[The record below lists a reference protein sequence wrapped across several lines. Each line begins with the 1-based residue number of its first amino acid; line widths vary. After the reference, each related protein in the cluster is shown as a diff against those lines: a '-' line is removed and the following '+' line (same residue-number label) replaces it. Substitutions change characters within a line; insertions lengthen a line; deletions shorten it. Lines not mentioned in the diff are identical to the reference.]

1 MERTLH
7 IMLYRTFHI
16 SANGSGPECRSWG
29 SERDSPSCW
38 SICPAT
44 APCHQKQLADYF
56 DVDPANVSRMIDSLE
71 KGGFV
76 LRRPDEH
83 NRRRDLVEVTEKGRQ
98 AGALWQER
106 CGQVDEIMLRGFAP
120 EERARFADYLTRA
133 YQNVLEETGRER
145 T

>member
-16 SANGSGPECRSWG
+16 QRKWVQARMQELGVGAGQPKLLVYLSGHG
-29 SERDSPSCW
+29 
-38 SICPAT
+38 
-44 APCHQKQLADYF
+44 PCHQKQLADYF